1 VAGSPVL
8 APIAAVIPLL
18 LALGPAHGQQG
29 PDALDPLLDR
39 LVAEQDE
46 LALEDPDDLY
56 SYYELGTFDPA
67 SFDQRS
73 AIAAINADLPA
84 NPTLQCTFAA
94 YPFGEASRMG
104 IVRLL
109 TGAGQVIE
117 AARIE
122 ELPADRLV
130 GAVMRSWEGFT
141 GNVLDCNLSLARLY
155 FDNGRVLTA
164 YYDARQDLTA
174 TEPNVPSVVRLS
186 PLEEFPSDRVAARP
200 GAGAGGD

>member
-1 VAGSPVL
+1 
-8 APIAAVIPLL
+8 VIPLL
-18 LALGPAHGQQG
+18 AASPSFAQQG
-29 PDALDPLLDR
+29 DATLDLLLDR
-39 LVAEQDE
+39 LVSEQDA
-46 LALEDPDDLY
+46 LALEDPDGFY

-67 SFDQRS
+67 SFDQR
-73 AIAAINADLPA
+73 AALETLSGDLEANAALS
-84 NPTLQCTFAA
+84 CTFAN

-109 TGAGQVIE
+109 TGAGQAAE

-164 YYDARQDLTA
+164 YYDGRDDLAA
-174 TEPNVPSVVRLS
+174 TKPHVPSVVRLA
-186 PLEEFPSDRVAARP
+186 PLEAFRTDRVSTRP
-200 GAGAGGD
+200 AGGAGGD